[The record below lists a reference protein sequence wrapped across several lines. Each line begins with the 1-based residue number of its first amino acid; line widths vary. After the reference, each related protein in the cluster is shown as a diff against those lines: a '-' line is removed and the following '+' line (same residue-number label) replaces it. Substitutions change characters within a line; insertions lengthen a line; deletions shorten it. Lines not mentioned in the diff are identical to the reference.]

1 MFTKEDGAVTELA
14 PVEVADA
21 EVEDNSMDALEPV
34 AEELHVTESEFTEA
48 DTTATSL
55 ESVAETVRRIAD
67 AQQDVGTFGHKLM
80 SLVK

>member
-1 MFTKEDGAVTELA
+1 V
-14 PVEVADA
+14 PVEVGDI
-21 EVEDNSMDALEPV
+21 EVEDNSMDVMEPV
-34 AEELHVTESEFTEA
+34 AEESLATEGEFSEA
-48 DTTATSL
+48 DTTAASL